1 MSTSP
6 RRQSGLT
13 LVELIIFIVIVGVA
27 AAAVLST
34 FAMTTR
40 TSADPVRR
48 KQALLIAEGF
58 LEEVQQ
64 AAFTFCDPTDTK
76 DSPAAPNQCTASLK
90 ELVGPEVAAGNARP
104 FDNVND
110 YVGGLDAPYPAFTSN
125 GVLVDAAGVPLGV
138 TGYTATLTLHAEA
151 LNGINSTADVET
163 QDVLRATVR
172 VAYGPG
178 VNDYIELDAYR
189 TRYAPQ
195 VAQ

>member
-6 RRQSGLT
+6 RRESGLT
-13 LVELIIFIVIVGVA
+13 IVELIIFIVIVSVA

-40 TSADPVRR
+40 TGADPVRR

-76 DSPAAPNQCTASLK
+76 DNPAAPSQCTASLK
-90 ELVGPEVAAGNARP
+90 EQVGPEVAAGNARP

-110 YVGGLDAPYPAFTSN
+110 YVGALDAPYTAFTSN

-138 TGYTATLTLHAEA
+138 TGYTATLTLRAEA
-151 LNGINSTADVET
+151 LNGITSTADVET

-178 VNDYIELDAYR
+178 ATDFIELDAYR